1 MVPRQRLQLDA
12 ADLVVGVLDAG
23 LGGSVEG
30 GYPELPAG
38 TQVLAW
44 NQVDRQGVAVEP
56 PAGLAQVPW
65 IATSAVTGAGLEGL
79 VEAVLDGL
87 ASRGS
92 EGFQVSARHR
102 GALATAHEALR
113 SGLAEL
119 AQGAP
124 LDLVAEGLRAATV
137 ALDDITGRTTPED
150 LLDRIFARFCLG
162 K

>member
-1 MVPRQRLQLDA
+1 MGAA
-12 ADLVVGVLDAG
+12 AD
-23 LGGSVEG
+23 
-30 GYPELPAG
+30 
-38 TQVLAW
+38 
-44 NQVDRQGVAVEP
+44 P
-56 PAGLAQVPW
+56 PAAVAQVPW
-65 IATSAVTGAGLEGL
+65 VATSAVTGAGLEEL
-79 VEAVLDGL
+79 VDAVLAGL

-102 GALATAHEALR
+102 EALAAAHEALTA
-113 SGLAEL
+113 GLAEL

-137 ALDDITGRTTPED
+137 ALDGITGRTTPED